1 MLARRSGARV
11 PDSRGAA
18 AALPVVPADAAAA
31 PLTHDMSG
39 TLFRA
44 LAAEGLGNARAAQL
58 SLHSPRVFVAS
69 ALLARGCP
77 RPLIMALYRWKDE
90 RTLEVYARL
99 NPTDYIGWAH
109 RMASAT
115 VSPIAPRN
123 IPVMAYHYDEAA
135 RHADVFLRK
144 NSNIANNDAGV

>member
-1 MLARRSGARV
+1 MF
-11 PDSRGAA
+11 PTDT
-18 AALPVVPADAAAA
+18 AAA
-31 PLTHDMSG
+31 PLTHSMAD

-58 SLHSPRVFVAS
+58 SLHSPRVFAAS

-77 RPLIMALYRWKDE
+77 RPLIMALCRWKDE
-90 RTLEVYARL
+90 RSLEVYARL
-99 NPTDYIGWAH
+99 NPADYIGWAH

-123 IPVMAYHYDEAA
+123 IPAMAYHYDEAA
-135 RHADVFLRK
+135 RHADVFLRQ
-144 NSNIANNDAGV
+144 NNNIANDADV